1 MSDELVQRFRTIPPA
16 TIGHLLAEGF
26 MDASLRPIF
35 GPISVA
41 GRAVTVRMPRG
52 DSALTRPAIRALQ
65 PGNVLVIAQGGD
77 TQVANWG
84 EMTSLGAKMRGAA
97 GVILDGSVTDVVE
110 IRQQGMPTFA
120 RAISARVGRRLGLA
134 GGTINEPVECG
145 GVLVR
150 PGDLVLADDNGIV
163 VMSPQVAEE
172 IYSAARRAEDR
183 SPSCGNGSR
192 TAGTWRRFPARTPP
206 SLRPCCVS
214 GMASVEAE
222 TVRSRHRR
230 PPTPRRPTG

>member
-1 MSDELVQRFRTIPPA
+1 MADELVERFRTIPPA

-26 MDASLRPIF
+26 MDTALRPIF
-35 GPISVA
+35 GPVSVA
-41 GRAVTVRMPRG
+41 GRAVTVQMPRG

-120 RAISARVGRRLGLA
+120 RAISARVGRRLGLP
-134 GGTINEPVECG
+134 GGAVNEPVECG
-145 GVLVR
+145 GILVR

-172 IYSAARRAEDR
+172 IYSAARKAEDR
-183 SPSCGNGSR
+183 SPLVRQWLQNGGDLAEAS
-192 TAGTWRRFPARTPP
+192 GKDPAELEAMLCQRN
-206 SLRPCCVS
+206 CVS
-214 GMASVEAE
+214 
-222 TVRSRHRR
+222 
-230 PPTPRRPTG
+230 